1 MTLFANR
8 ITRSSASTTPTIDL
22 SKYAA
27 PSEDLSGDETNAAED
42 NYDEIVW
49 KWLSDLRQPSHIS
62 KEGQLDIKIRVSL
75 SKSRKNPDQ
84 IIWVCQYYSTII
96 NATLLKVGGKAL
108 YNITNATSTAPL
120 I

>member
-1 MTLFANR
+1 MMR
-8 ITRSSASTTPTIDL
+8 
-22 SKYAA
+22 
-27 PSEDLSGDETNAAED
+27 LSGNGYQTSGNHPT
-42 NYDEIVW
+42 Y
-49 KWLSDLRQPSHIS
+49 P

-108 YNITNATSTAPL
+108 YNITNATSAAPL